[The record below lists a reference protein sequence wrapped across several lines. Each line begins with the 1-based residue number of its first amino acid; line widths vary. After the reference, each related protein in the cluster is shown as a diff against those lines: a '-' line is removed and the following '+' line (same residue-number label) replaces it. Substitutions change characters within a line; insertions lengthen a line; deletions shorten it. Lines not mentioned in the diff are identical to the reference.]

1 MKYYVIAGE
10 RSGDLHGGNLIRSIQ
25 RYDPRAVF
33 RGFGGDDMQ
42 EAGMVLTRHYRD
54 LEFMGLAALV
64 TELRKIF
71 KNLAVCKEDIRRFKP
86 DVIVCI
92 DYGGFNRRVA
102 KFGREEGIP
111 VHYYIPPKVWAW
123 YQSRARDLKKNV
135 TRMFVILPFE
145 KDFYKKFGMEVD
157 YVGNPVLDAV
167 KAAQPA
173 PNFRNELAL
182 DGTRPVVALLPGS
195 RKSELRG
202 IVPLMAD
209 LIRANPQWQFV
220 VAAVSSLDDAL
231 YTPLRQSGVIF
242 LKDRTYDLLQNADAA
257 VVTSGTATL
266 ETALFQVPQA
276 VVFRTG
282 ALEYFLARQVVKVK
296 FISLV
301 NLIAGREVVRE
312 LIQDLAVEEVVS
324 AEVKRLLTDSQYR
337 HGVKSGYREICNTLD
352 VGSASDNAARLMT
365 QYLKSGH
372 L

>member
-1 MKYYVIAGE
+1 MRYYIVAGE
-10 RSGDLHGGNLIRSIQ
+10 KSGDLHGGNLIRSIQ
-25 RYDPRAVF
+25 RYDSQAVF
-33 RGFGGDDMQ
+33 QGFGGDDMRK
-42 EAGMVLTRHYRD
+42 AGMVLTRHYRD

-71 KNLAVCKEDIRRFKP
+71 KNLAACKDDILGFKP
-86 DVIVCI
+86 DVIICI

-102 KFGREEGIP
+102 SFGKAQNIP

-123 YQSRARDLKKNV
+123 YQSRARDLKRNV

-145 KDFYKKFGMEVD
+145 KSFYKKFGMEVD

-167 KAAQPA
+167 KGAAPA
-173 PNFRNELAL
+173 PDLLAELRL
-182 DGTRPVVALLPGS
+182 DRARPIIALLPGS
-195 RKSELRG
+195 RKSELRS

-209 LIRANPQWQFV
+209 VVRANPHWQFV
-220 VAAVSSLDDAL
+220 VAVVSSLEDSL
-231 YTPLRQSGVIF
+231 YAPLHMPGVVF
-242 LKDRTYDLLQNADAA
+242 LKDRTYDLLQNCQAA
-257 VVTSGTATL
+257 IVTSGTATL

-282 ALEYFLARQVVKVK
+282 KLEYFLARQVVKVK

-312 LIQDLAVEEVVS
+312 LIQKLAVEKVVS
-324 AEVKRLLTDSQYR
+324 AEVNRLLNDTVYR
-337 HGVKSGYREICNTLD
+337 DQVMSGCREVYNTLD

-365 QYLKSGH
+365 QYLRSGN